1 MRSQIWSIT
10 WGVSRTPFAF
20 TDDKNIET
28 LGCLTRIRSEDDR
41 RNVQFVLT
49 EKTRDVLA
57 NDLSGTCGRENKLDF
72 ALTELGKVVRI
83 GLLDPDYIREIQR

>member
-1 MRSQIWSIT
+1 MVHGTTRGTASQTI
-10 WGVSRTPFAF
+10 
-20 TDDKNIET
+20 KNIEAI
-28 LGCLTRIRSEDDR
+28 GYLTRIRSEDDR

-57 NDLSGTCGRENKLDF
+57 NDLPGTCGRKNKLYF

-83 GLLDPDYIREIQR
+83 GVLDPDYIREIQR